1 MKIKSTNSKKILF
14 SAGIL
19 LIIAVLMW
27 IISLLLNNPV
37 ASQEKNTGQDS
48 SSQGEVAEIEP
59 ISLDTIKVEFF
70 GKEIPEL
77 DVWLARSPKELSQG
91 LSIVDE
97 LKEDQGMLF
106 VFSYLDEHAF
116 WMKDMKFPIDIIWLD
131 SEKKIVSIKANAD
144 PKNFPENYQ
153 PTSPAL
159 YVLEVTNGFTK
170 KHSLKE
176 GDQLEWSVTE

>member
-1 MKIKSTNSKKILF
+1 MEIKSTNNKIKLF
-14 SAGIL
+14 APGIFL
-19 LIIAVLMW
+19 VIVVLMW
-27 IISLLLNNPV
+27 IISLLLNSPAAN
-37 ASQEKNTGQDS
+37 QEKNTDRGGS
-48 SSQGEVAEIEP
+48 SHEMPEIES
-59 ISLDTIKVEFF
+59 ISLDTIKVEFP
-70 GKEIPEL
+70 GKEISKIN
-77 DVWLARSPKELSQG
+77 VWLARSPKELSRG

-144 PKNFPENYQ
+144 PKNFPESYQ

-159 YVLEVTNGFTK
+159 YVLEVTDGFTK